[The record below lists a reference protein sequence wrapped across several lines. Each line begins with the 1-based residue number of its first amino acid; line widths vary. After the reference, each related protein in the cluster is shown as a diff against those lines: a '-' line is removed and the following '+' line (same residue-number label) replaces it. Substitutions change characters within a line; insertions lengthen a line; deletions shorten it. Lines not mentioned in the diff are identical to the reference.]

1 MANNNPRIV
10 FFDGFCILCNGSV
23 DFLLARDKHRLLRFA
38 PLQGSTASEMLPPE
52 IRKDVD
58 SVVYYKEGQTWL
70 RSAAFMEICRDLGGW
85 LHIFRLG
92 VLFPRAFRD
101 RLYNLIA
108 RNRYRWFGRRESCR
122 LPAEEE
128 RPYFLD

>member
-1 MANNNPRIV
+1 MVNNNPHIV
-10 FFDGFCILCNGSV
+10 FFDGFCILCKGSV
-23 DFLLARDKHRLLRFA
+23 DFLLTLDKHHLLRFA
-38 PLQGSTASEMLPPE
+38 PLQGSTAKEMLPPE

-92 VLFPRAFRD
+92 VLFPRALRD
-101 RLYNLIA
+101 RIYNLIA

-122 LPAEEE
+122 LPEEEE